1 MNAGL
6 KLMFNPGKTNKSGK
20 PVKAMLLGYAKA
32 TEVNYNPEEF
42 ITEEMFKK

>member
-32 TEVNYNPEEF
+32 TEVNYILKNLLP
-42 ITEEMFKK
+42 KKCLKK